1 MLEESKKIIKST
13 DETIDQSRGGG
24 NAGIMAIAEMQCS
37 RQFKNLKVV
46 YGHMVVY
53 SSKTK
58 ISASVGI
65 GIIKIYETF
74 TVPEIL
80 NYSVVC
86 YDLDL
91 YDLVCTN

>member
-1 MLEESKKIIKST
+1 
-13 DETIDQSRGGG
+13 
-24 NAGIMAIAEMQCS
+24 
-37 RQFKNLKVV
+37 
-46 YGHMVVY
+46 MVVY